1 MTDIHPGQFATL
13 LHAYGWASDTPGH
26 LAALAGDDAAGR
38 RAALEHL
45 WSAVIHQGTP
55 WTATP
60 PAAVAVAAL
69 IGDARLSGAADAE
82 LRANLLG
89 FLAAV
94 ADAGQSGAAELDDL
108 ASPAGIDVD
117 TAVAAAL
124 DADDESELFADEV
137 LANALYARAVLGCRD
152 AAPTML
158 AAATAALSDPEPTVR
173 AAAAH
178 AVSACCAVLAASTGA
193 ASTGAAS
200 TGAASTGAA
209 TAEATTLARRLD
221 ALAAGAG
228 PAERAA
234 LVLAMGELGLAPRA
248 YLDDPHPGVRACAAL
263 APALA
268 ADPAAT
274 AEILAA
280 LADPA
285 ATDDWF
291 THRLPQMS
299 TRIRFTL
306 VAALVARVDDP
317 ELLLPAALAIAPIA
331 SPYTVRS
338 DWGPLLH
345 ALFAGRAA
353 DTLSPVQRRYLG
365 ALVANADLWDPRN
378 GTVGLVLRDAGLP
391 HDREACRDL
400 ATGGPS
406 PASRN
411 TR

>member
-1 MTDIHPGQFATL
+1 MTEIDTARFATL
-13 LHAYGWASDTPGH
+13 LHAYGRASDTPEH
-26 LAALAGDDAAGR
+26 LAALAGGDPAGR

-69 IGDARLSGAADAE
+69 LGDPRLSGAADAE

-94 ADAGQSGAAELDDL
+94 AEAGRSHPDLDEFAA
-108 ASPAGIDVD
+108 PVGVDVD
-117 TAVAAAL
+117 AALAAAL
-124 DADDESELFADEV
+124 DSGDEDELYADEA

-152 AAPTML
+152 IVPTLL
-158 AAATAALSDPEPTVR
+158 AAATSALSDPEPAVR

-178 AVSACCAVLAASTGA
+178 AVSACSAVPAGTTEAAGLA
-193 ASTGAAS
+193 
-200 TGAASTGAA
+200 
-209 TAEATTLARRLD
+209 ERLD
-221 ALAAGAG
+221 ALAAEAG
-228 PAERAA
+228 PDERAA

-263 APALA
+263 APTLA
-268 ADPAAT
+268 HDPTAT

-291 THRLPQMS
+291 THRPPQLD
-299 TRIRFTL
+299 TRIRFAL
-306 VAALVARVDDP
+306 VAAAIARVDDP
-317 ELLLPAALAIAPIA
+317 DRLLPAALAIAPIA
-331 SPYTVRS
+331 SRYTVRH

-345 ALFAGRAA
+345 ALFAGR
-353 DTLSPVQRRYLG
+353 DPGPLSPAQRRYLG
-365 ALVANADLWDPRN
+365 ALVANEDLWDPRN
-378 GTVGLVLRDAGLP
+378 GTVGLVFRDAGLP
-391 HDREACRDL
+391 YDRDACGDLVRDQ
-400 ATGGPS
+400 TPRP
-406 PASRN
+406 PAR
-411 TR
+411 